1 MGFINTVIDAFFEQL
16 KNRHKAKTKK
26 SKFRIGD
33 QIYFMRYD
41 IIHCGF
47 VNHIDFDVKQE
58 TFTYETDLVDVLA
71 ESDTEDFMNLTVAEE
86 DAFETMDELIEHL
99 KGNQIV
105 SLFL

>member
-1 MGFINTVIDAFFEQL
+1 MGFISTVINAFFEEL
-16 KNRHKAKTKK
+16 KKWHKAKTKK
-26 SKFRIGD
+26 SKFGIGD

-47 VNHIDFDVKQE
+47 INHIDFDTEQE
-58 TFTYETDLVDVLA
+58 TFTYETDLVDILA
-71 ESDTEDFMNLTVAEE
+71 EADIEDFVNLTVAEE
-86 DAFETMDELIEHL
+86 DTFETIEELIEHL